1 MSHSDDDDDDDDDDE
16 WFLWCGLTD
25 ERLLALF
32 PFGTI
37 ARVLTIANLPYTA
50 SRI

>member
-1 MSHSDDDDDDDDDDE
+1 MSHSDDDDDDDDDE
-16 WFLWCGLTD
+16 WFLWYGLTE

-32 PFGTI
+32 PVGTI
-37 ARVLTIANLPYTA
+37 ARVLTIANLRYTA